1 MTTKTANSAWQRL
14 EGKIPADVYKALG
27 LRTSKGGKIA
37 APEVNDRIVFYFES
51 NVIGQPWAD
60 QLALLTAVMV
70 LRRSDVATVVT
81 ALQVLNARFKAIFS
95 SLGITSFAEWDV
107 DNLLP
112 IYLQGGFAPNDS
124 NESRYIFQCNYTR
137 SAKVVK
143 KWIDS
148 LPADLKPLYE
158 KYSMPQPNPL
168 LIEGIINSV
177 EIVNRQRRTRKEET
191 DALVP
196 KFPLI
201 RFEAHIRHNKIC
213 RLRDAFKDL
222 VRKIEEE
229 GMSLPV
235 SFSYEEGGDPSR
247 GIPNTERLHFRIWNK
262 RAFALEHS
270 NSYSRN
276 VIKHATDR
284 VGTFSRERE
293 ILFLEFVG
301 AERVADEAPVEGLWF
316 EELLRSGALNK
327 TQNEEIKARRSK
339 FLREWGY
346 VDKSGRVMTH
356 PFDVSVS
363 GVVTWGTVNGAPA
376 FFLHAA
382 KRAEGLIIPIE
393 QMYAAAKFGLIAI
406 DEITGTGM
414 RINELLQSRY
424 SDDCLVR
431 LILNPPPEAKD
442 QTPRVRYALR
452 LIPKGER
459 TDTPGN
465 FFVGTET
472 VRLLALVARFLEE
485 HYSLN
490 VERGEQLPS
499 IPFCKYQR
507 RAHRFGKG
515 RYVYQYNYKHLSA
528 KDVSACIRFLLHGL
542 LFKTADGKL
551 VIIKPHL
558 LRHAFATFAVHV
570 AKVSVDIVQEMLKQ
584 KSLRI
589 TKYYSQPT
597 DSIIAEAVDQYL
609 ARIATT
615 LDTSAIV
622 LRSPEELQKQFEEAK
637 KTVGTMTQVTGGDC
651 THDALCYGQFMCVGC
666 PSKVPDPTK
675 RYQVLEKQS
684 MAQRQLKRYMEEGQ
698 VAEAEQMKKLLRD
711 CEAELT
717 EMEQIEVYRK
727 DERRGALIQIEPR
740 RKP

>member
-1 MTTKTANSAWQRL
+1 LTTKTRHSQWQRL
-14 EGKIPADVYKALG
+14 EGKVAADVYKALE
-27 LRTSKGGKIA
+27 LRTSKGGRIA
-37 APEVNDRIVFYFES
+37 APEVNDRIVSYLES
-51 NVIGQPWAD
+51 NIIGQPWAD
-60 QLALLTAVMV
+60 QLVLLTAVMT
-70 LRRSDVATVVT
+70 LRRNDVSSIITE
-81 ALQVLNARFKAIFS
+81 LQKLHPRFKTIFS
-95 SLGITSFAEWDV
+95 ELGFTSFAEWDV
-107 DNLLP
+107 DNVLP
-112 IYLQGGFAPNDS
+112 IYLQGGLAANDS
-124 NESRYIFQCNYTR
+124 ISSRYNFQGSYTR
-137 SAKVVK
+137 SSKAIR

-148 LPADLKPLYE
+148 LPADLQPLYE
-158 KYSMPQPNPL
+158 KYGMPQPNPL
-168 LIEGIINSV
+168 LIEGIIRSG
-177 EIVNRQRRTRKEET
+177 EITNRQKQARKEET
-191 DALVP
+191 DALVSR
-196 KFPLI
+196 FPLI

-213 RLRDAFKDL
+213 RLRDAFNGL

-235 SFSYEEGGDPSR
+235 SFSYEDGGDPSR
-247 GIPNTERLHFRIWNK
+247 NMPNTERLRFRIWNK
-262 RAFALEHS
+262 RAFLLEHS

-276 VIKHATDR
+276 VVKNATYR
-284 VGTFSRERE
+284 MGTFSKERE
-293 ILFLEFVG
+293 QFFLEFLG
-301 AERVADEAPVEGLWF
+301 AERIADEAPVEGLWF
-316 EELLRSGALNK
+316 EELLRSGALSKPNDK
-327 TQNEEIKARRSK
+327 GIESQRSK

-346 VDKSGRVMTH
+346 VDKSGNVMAH
-356 PFDVSVS
+356 PFSVGVS
-363 GVVTWGTVNGAPA
+363 GVISWGTENGASA
-376 FFLHAA
+376 FFLNAA
-382 KRAEGLIIPIE
+382 KRAEGVFIPIE

-414 RINELLQSRY
+414 RINELLQTRY
-424 SDDCLVR
+424 NDDCLVR

-459 TDTPGN
+459 TDTASN
-465 FFVGTET
+465 FFIGAET
-472 VRLLALVARFLEE
+472 VRLLAVVARFLEE

-490 VERGEQLPS
+490 TERGEQLPS

-507 RAHRFGKG
+507 RSHRFGKG
-515 RYVYQYNYKHLSA
+515 RYVYQYNYKHMSA
-528 KDVSACIRFLLHGL
+528 PDVSACIRFLLHGL

-551 VIIKPHL
+551 VVMKPHL

-570 AKVSVDIVQEMLKQ
+570 AKVSVDIVREMLKQ
-584 KSLRI
+584 NNLEV

-651 THDALCYGQFMCVGC
+651 THDGLCYGQFMCVGC
-666 PSKVPDPTK
+666 PSKVPDPVK
-675 RYQVLEKQS
+675 RYQVLEKKS
-684 MAQRQLKRYMEEGQ
+684 MAQRQLKIFMEEGQ

-711 CEAELT
+711 CEAELA
-717 EMEQIEVYRK
+717 EMEQIETYRK